1 MNKVI
6 GSSSSK
12 APTTKSRVKRAPKD
26 TKRTPAP
33 VMISDLCE
41 EEKLKVTRLVEDLLV
56 LGQQNE
62 ELKARLSNEK
72 FVFESEMKKTKNQVE
87 GNISIIEDQMKMKD
101 DRILA
106 LETKESLII
115 GILSLYQE
123 KLQKMS
129 NHMRDSTKLE
139 AIQKSRIAEL

>member
-1 MNKVI
+1 
-6 GSSSSK
+6 
-12 APTTKSRVKRAPKD
+12 
-26 TKRTPAP
+26 
-33 VMISDLCE
+33 MISDLCE

-139 AIQKSRIAEL
+139 AVQKSRIAGLEQENMQYKALLQNQKATIESFARGDRWR